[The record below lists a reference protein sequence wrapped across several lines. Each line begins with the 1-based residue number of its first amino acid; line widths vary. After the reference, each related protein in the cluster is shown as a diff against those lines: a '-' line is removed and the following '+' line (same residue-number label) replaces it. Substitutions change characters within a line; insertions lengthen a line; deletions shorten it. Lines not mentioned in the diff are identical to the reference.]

1 MVQAVVLNREN
12 VFGLSRKTC
21 ASLEKEPQDLMFL
34 PTNSRIVIVCQR
46 HEVGVSEAQVEFDL
60 WTEAK
65 IMSNRS
71 HAPTP
76 AKSPMEVEILQL
88 DVEGVEALKG
98 RILLKILWFGD
109 WWVSLHCWAYAG
121 PVLLGHQASH

>member
-1 MVQAVVLNREN
+1 M
-12 VFGLSRKTC
+12 FGLRGKTC

-46 HEVGVSEAQVEFDL
+46 HEVGVSEAQVEFDF

-98 RILLKILWFGD
+98 RILLRILWFGD
-109 WWVSLHCWAYAG
+109 WWVSSALLGMCWARVAWTSG
-121 PVLLGHQASH
+121 FALEDGFVDVVI